1 MQDLLFTSNC
11 LIAVSL
17 SLISSRSCSV
27 IAASSSWD
35 CIWLQSSPLWREG
48 KKVKHCFLQHMRIF
62 SLWLHWIT
70 SVLKLRR
77 FLQNSTS
84 LATSYRLTT
93 AVTNENNNRDRPRR
107 VKKLKSS
114 TCIGQ
119 FVLGCDHY
127 LSHYRTDL
135 ISGCFFFFFKF
146 VF

>member
-1 MQDLLFTSNC
+1 M
-11 LIAVSL
+11 
-17 SLISSRSCSV
+17 
-27 IAASSSWD
+27 
-35 CIWLQSSPLWREG
+35 
-48 KKVKHCFLQHMRIF
+48 
-62 SLWLHWIT
+62 
-70 SVLKLRR
+70 LKLRR

-135 ISGCFFFFFKF
+135 ISGCFFFFKVCFLKYLYLPF
-146 VF
+146 LSPSPTKRGESIRGKVLMESSLQAQHYQIKRTPDKHLGSKILTCYLPFGDTKKEFSILIH